1 MTSSP
6 QSLSQAKL
14 RPYLNCNKFDHQ
26 LILMIKNK
34 LKPKELEAN
43 TSEQLKLDNGQHA
56 ALYIALRVNSKQS

>member
-6 QSLSQAKL
+6 PISKPSQL
-14 RPYLNCNKFDHQ
+14 PYLNCNKFDHQ

>member
-1 MTSSP
+1 
-6 QSLSQAKL
+6 
-14 RPYLNCNKFDHQ
+14 
-26 LILMIKNK
+26 MIKNK